1 MNAAG
6 NATSVAMRTG
16 TVLTFFVMALLFQLS
31 MVKYVFGL
39 TGVASMVNTL
49 MLLGLSILGVK
60 NVVSRAYPMEV
71 WKGYLLPGALVF
83 GGFFLNIS
91 LNLIENFGAA
101 SYLGLMI
108 PWAAYLSVPFFIRT
122 VADTE
127 VIWRFFYRFMLL
139 ISLIG
144 LLEYVLIFNNILSI
158 RILTTPFGDF
168 MTGGLSVFFMSEYG
182 IPHYRMH
189 SIFPEPGTYAMY
201 QLLVIMYALVNKK
214 YFGLS
219 VFAVCFVLTDSL
231 GGYISLVLLVLLYAF
246 VKVRNT
252 RLSLGVGMIPV
263 VFLAIGLVAY
273 VAPDLSGTYE
283 TKGDSAEEREKNF
296 SNVIEKLP
304 TLLITEP
311 LGAALAEYSLSNTD
325 DEKYLGSNFALG
337 TAYTLGG
344 DFAFLG
350 YLLVVIFC
358 LKASLASLKRG
369 VANFDQRVV
378 FPSLLAVMPF
388 IFQRTTVMDSATFAF
403 LFAPSIIRYLQ
414 SVAVKKQIKINANVP
429 L

>member
-1 MNAAG
+1 MNAPG
-6 NATSVAMRTG
+6 NPVSVTMRSG
-16 TVLTFFVMALLFQLS
+16 TVLTFFLMALLFQLS
-31 MVKYVFGL
+31 MVKYVFDL
-39 TGVASMVNTL
+39 TGVASLVNTL

-60 NVVSRAYPMEV
+60 NVVSGAYPMEV
-71 WKGYLLPGALVF
+71 WKGYLLPGVLVF

-91 LNLIENFGAA
+91 LNLIQNFGAA

-122 VADTE
+122 VTDTE

-139 ISLIG
+139 ITVVG
-144 LLEYVLIFNNILSI
+144 LMEYVLIFNNILPI

-214 YFGLS
+214 YLGFA
-219 VFAVCFVLTDSL
+219 VFAVSFVLTDSL

-263 VFLAIGLVAY
+263 FLLAVGLVAY
-273 VAPDLSGTYE
+273 VAPNLSGTYE

-304 TLLITEP
+304 SLLINEP
-311 LGAALAEYSLSNTD
+311 LGATLAEYSLSNTD

-337 TAYTLGG
+337 TAYTIGG

-350 YLLVVIFC
+350 YFLVVIFC
-358 LKASLASLKRG
+358 LKAALGSLKKG
-369 VANFDQRVV
+369 AGNFDQQVV
-378 FPSLLAVMPF
+378 FPTLIAVAPF

-403 LFAPSIIRYLQ
+403 LFAPSIIRYFQ
-414 SVAVKKQIKINANVP
+414 SVAVKRQRQITGDVQM
-429 L
+429 